1 MSSSQKKGSKAVYYE
16 ASHPASFG
24 GINRLARHTGRRT
37 AEKFLEGSDA
47 YTLFRE
53 TKRPRVYRKTLS
65 LGLRDV
71 YQADLVE
78 IQKIAK
84 YNDGK
89 RYILFVIDTFSRFLT
104 VVPIARKTGE
114 EVVRALK
121 IVFRKMGKSRRLCT
135 DRGREFYG
143 RLVLSF
149 LEKNDIKLYSVNSK
163 QKASIVERVQ
173 RTIMSRVYK
182 YFEYARTK
190 RLIEILPEIVESYN
204 FSHHRTL
211 NARPVDVTPQNQTE
225 FFFHLFPDPGRVKI
239 PKFRLG
245 EHVRISKDRHVL
257 VKKYKQSF
265 TDEVFIVDRIRLG
278 VPNTYHLVDMVRKEP
293 VLGSFYEAELQRVS
307 LAENKTWIV
316 EKILRRRRAPHP
328 QYLVK

>member
-1 MSSSQKKGSKAVYYE
+1 M
-16 ASHPASFG
+16 
-24 GINRLARHTGRRT
+24 
-37 AEKFLEGSDA
+37 
-47 YTLFRE
+47 
-53 TKRPRVYRKTLS
+53 
-65 LGLRDV
+65 
-71 YQADLVE
+71 E

-89 RYILFVIDTFSRFLT
+89 RYILIVIDTFSRFLT

-121 IVFRKMGKSRRLCT
+121 IVFRRMKKSKFLCT

-143 RLVLSF
+143 RLVRSF
-149 LEKNDIKLYSVNSK
+149 LEKKGIRLYSVNSK

-190 RLIEILPEIVESYN
+190 RLIEILPKIVKSYN

-211 NARPVDVTPQNQTE
+211 GARPVDVTPENQTE
-225 FFFHLFPDPGRVKI
+225 FFFHLFPDPGPVKR
-239 PKFRLG
+239 PRFQVG
-245 EHVRISKDRHVL
+245 DHVRISKDRHVL
-257 VKKYKQSF
+257 LKKYKQSF

-307 LAENKTWIV
+307 LSADKTWII
-316 EKILRRRRAPHP
+316 EKIIRRRRAPHL
-328 QYLVK
+328 QYFVKWRGYDSSHNSWVNASDFEQ